1 MDKEEQKRKIRNKKQ
16 SERYY
21 KKADKEGIAWLKV
34 MFFFLILGVMVDCLG
49 WA

>member
-34 MFFFLILGVMVDCLG
+34 MFLFLIIGVMVDCLG